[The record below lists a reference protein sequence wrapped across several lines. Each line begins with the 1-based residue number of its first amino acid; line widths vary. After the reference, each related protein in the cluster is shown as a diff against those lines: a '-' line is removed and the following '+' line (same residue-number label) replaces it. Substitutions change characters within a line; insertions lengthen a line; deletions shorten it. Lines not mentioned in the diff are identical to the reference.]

1 MYIVICLSCF
11 IFGLFI
17 ENILVSS
24 MINGKISFK
33 YSKLKFKT
41 KDSKEQYLFGPS
53 DKHDFAALIYSLNT
67 DIYGEVISEID
78 KEN

>member
-1 MYIVICLSCF
+1 MHIAICLVCF

-17 ENILVSS
+17 ENILISS
-24 MINGKISFK
+24 MINGKLSFK

-41 KDSKEQYLFGPS
+41 KDNKDQYLFGPS
-53 DKHDFAALIYSLNT
+53 DKHDFATLIYSLNK
-67 DIYGEVISEID
+67 DIYGEVVSEID

>member
-1 MYIVICLSCF
+1 MYIMICLSCF

-17 ENILVSS
+17 EYILISS
-24 MINGKISFK
+24 MINGKLSFK

-41 KDSKEQYLFGPS
+41 KDNKDQYLFGPS
-53 DKHDFAALIYSLNT
+53 DKHDFATLIYSLNK
-67 DIYGEVISEID
+67 DIYGEVVSEID